1 MPFLP
6 LHDTSSTRYKQT
18 THSTIRFTSAG
29 LPSLHNAYPSTNRLH
44 ILGKKNSH
52 CSSSSALEVIMRKKP
67 FHYCSVSS
75 IQMWSLSQSW
85 ITRRMCTQFAT
96 HEEHGRIPT
105 LLSHVIKLPPKGWY
119 LAFVIL
125 FQWRIWNEFS
135 SF

>member
-6 LHDTSSTRYKQT
+6 LHDTSSTRYKET
-18 THSTIRFTSAG
+18 KHSTVRFTSAG
-29 LPSLHNAYPSTNRLH
+29 LPSLHNANPSTNGLH
-44 ILGKKNSH
+44 IHGIFFSH

-75 IQMWSLSQSW
+75 MKSLPILDHKKGCAPNLQLMKSMGESQQ
-85 ITRRMCTQFAT
+85 C
-96 HEEHGRIPT
+96 
-105 LLSHVIKLPPKGWY
+105 SHIIKLPPKGWY
-119 LAFVIL
+119 LAFVTL